1 MTNQVKVIAGQ
12 DGQLLQQ
19 STTSEDTLFF
29 RVEKEGGVSFTNGFA
44 RTAVSARINVDKTNV
59 NLVNAVKNSIKVGM
73 LIPGKIVVKE
83 TRTPQWEGHTVC
95 INPTTNAPA
104 LRNGSPYYRSAKYTE
119 NINEMDELI
128 SSDASVVAAPTIQL
142 GFPQRQF

>member
-1 MTNQVKVIAGQ
+1 MTNQVKVILSPNGHQ
-12 DGQLLQQ
+12 FQQ
-19 STTSEDTLFF
+19 SEKNPDKCWIT
-29 RVEKEGGVSFTNGFA
+29 VESGEGVSIRNGFLQKA
-44 RTAVSARINVDKTNV
+44 ITARITLD
-59 NLVNAVKNSIKVGM
+59 NSLKEVAAKAFPIGKM
-73 LIPGKIVVKE
+73 LPGKIVVKE
-83 TRTPQWEGHTVC
+83 TKTPQWEGHTVC

-128 SSDASVVAAPTIQL
+128 PSDASVVAAPAIQL

>member
-1 MTNQVKVIAGQ
+1 MTNQVKVITGQ
-12 DGQLLQQ
+12 DGQVLQQ
-19 STTSEDTLFF
+19 NPNKPGFMFFQVESSEGISLQGGFLRGARKAIITLASNLADAAKAAFP
-29 RVEKEGGVSFTNGFA
+29 NG
-44 RTAVSARINVDKTNV
+44 K
-59 NLVNAVKNSIKVGM
+59 

-95 INPTTNAPA
+95 INPTTNTPA

-128 SSDASVVAAPTIQL
+128 PSDASVVAAPAIQL